1 MSEEMLIRHCSPTL
15 AGMKTASL
23 FTCPYSSE
31 AEIKDDIRRLN
42 HSLVP
47 KGLRVIP
54 LRFENGRAL
63 IYIYRPSSL
72 RRDMQAPGSKKLLN
86 SFGYNAANPEKCIVR
101 LTGRIR
107 EHGSFPH
114 EIGLFLGYPPE
125 DVLGFITS
133 PRSGFK
139 LTGCWKVY
147 GDAERA
153 KLTFEK
159 FEKCTN
165 IYTALWKHGS
175 SVERLAV
182 AG

>member
-1 MSEEMLIRHCSPTL
+1 MSEEMILRHCSPTL
-15 AGMKTASL
+15 AGLKTGNIITCEYESASVL
-23 FTCPYSSE
+23 YE
-31 AEIKDDIRRLN
+31 NMREWNRVLGRKHLRML
-42 HSLVP
+42 SLSYFGGKAIV
-47 KGLRVIP
+47 
-54 LRFENGRAL
+54 
-63 IYIYRPSSL
+63 YIYRPSAL
-72 RRDMQAPGSKKLLN
+72 RRDLDTEGARDLLDEL
-86 SFGYNAANPEKCIVR
+86 GYPRSSPERCISELSVR
-101 LTGRIR
+101 LRR
-107 EHGSFPH
+107 HKSFPH

-125 DVLGFITS
+125 DVLGFIKS

>member
-1 MSEEMLIRHCSPTL
+1 MSEETLILHCSPTL

-23 FTCPYSSE
+23 VTGPCSSE
-31 AEIKDDIRRLN
+31 AEIKADIRRLN
-42 HSLVP
+42 RVLVP

-72 RRDMQAPGSKKLLN
+72 RRDMQGLDAKKLLN
-86 SFGYNAANPEKCIVR
+86 SFGYNAAYPEKCIAE

-107 EHGSFPH
+107 KQGSFPH

-125 DVLGFITS
+125 DVLGFMKS

-153 KLTFEK
+153 RLTFEK
-159 FEKCTN
+159 FRKCTN

-175 SVERLAV
+175 SLERLAV